1 MENKL
6 KDVTNFVAMQGLSP
20 SDVVQYWQSQGLL
33 SRSVASNKQKSV
45 SLSEAK
51 EIVKDIIINNLQIPE
66 NSVIETAWLREDLEC
81 DDMDIISIVHDIEK
95 QLKISISTKDV
106 EDIVSIKDVYDIVEK
121 LYAATA

>member
-51 EIVKDIIINNLQIPE
+51 EIVKDIIINNLQIPK
-66 NSVIETAWLREDLEC
+66 NSVIETAWFREDLEC
-81 DDMDIISIVHDIEK
+81 DDMDIISIVHEIEK

-106 EDIVSIKDVYDIVEK
+106 EDIVSVKDVYDIVEK
-121 LYAATA
+121 LYEEKA

>member
-6 KDVTNFVAMQGLSP
+6 KEVTNFVAMQGLSP

-33 SRSVASNKQKSV
+33 SRSVAINKQKSV

-66 NSVIETAWLREDLEC
+66 NSVIETAWFREDLEC
-81 DDMDIISIVHDIEK
+81 DDMDIISIIHDIEK
-95 QLKISISTKDV
+95 QLKISVSTNDV

>member
-6 KDVTNFVAMQGLSP
+6 KEVTNFVAMQGLTP

-33 SRSVASNKQKSV
+33 TSSVASNKQKNV

-66 NSVIETAWLREDLEC
+66 NSVIETAWFREDLEC
-81 DDMDIISIVHDIEK
+81 DDMDIISIVHEIEK

-106 EDIVSIKDVYDIVEK
+106 EDIVSVKDVYDIVEK
-121 LYAATA
+121 LYEEKA